1 MSDSSEAARPALAP
15 RTPRAV
21 RMVTRGARRYDPP
34 LVRALVDSV
43 PGSGTVT
50 GRATMGKGN
59 KTRKKEVKKP
69 KQDKK
74 RGPKPAKK

>member
-1 MSDSSEAARPALAP
+1 MTAPALTTGMPLAAR
-15 RTPRAV
+15 V
-21 RMVTRGARRYDPP
+21 VTHGARRYDPP

-50 GRATMGKGN
+50 GRAAMGKGN
-59 KTRKKEVKKP
+59 KARKKEVKKP

-74 RGPKPAKK
+74 QGQKPAKK